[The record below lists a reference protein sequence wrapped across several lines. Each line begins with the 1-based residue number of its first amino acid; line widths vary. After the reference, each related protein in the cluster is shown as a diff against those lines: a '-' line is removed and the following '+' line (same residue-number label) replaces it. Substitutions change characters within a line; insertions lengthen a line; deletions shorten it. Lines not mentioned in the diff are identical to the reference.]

1 MPKTEPVESE
11 MSQSPAADE
20 PGFGWTTY
28 AERING
34 RFAMVGFLAL
44 LLLEFFT
51 RQDFFTWLGLPLR
64 WDGHRLLS
72 PTFYRVF
79 PIERSFGSVLA
90 PFDHKH

>member
-1 MPKTEPVESE
+1 
-11 MSQSPAADE
+11 MSQSESVESDVSPSPPAADE

-51 RQDFFTWLGLPLR
+51 RQDFFTWLGLP
-64 WDGHRLLS
+64 
-72 PTFYRVF
+72 
-79 PIERSFGSVLA
+79 
-90 PFDHKH
+90 

>member
-1 MPKTEPVESE
+1 MSKSDSTAPDA
-11 MSQSPAADE
+11 SQSSTSADA

-51 RQDFFTWLGLPLR
+51 RQDFFTWIGLP
-64 WDGHRLLS
+64 
-72 PTFYRVF
+72 
-79 PIERSFGSVLA
+79 
-90 PFDHKH
+90 